1 MMMMLRCERAETN
14 EENVLE
20 KRACSQ
26 TKRKKYSSDERT
38 AKEFFKK
45 NIYY

>member
-1 MMMMLRCERAETN
+1 MKKFIR
-14 EENVLE
+14 
-20 KRACSQ
+20 KKSSQ